1 MSISVVA
8 DESDVIVPVVA
19 ATGESSPAGDSIAAP
34 ENDTG
39 MIFRTQ
45 NTRFL
50 AALSCPTICVFGL
63 PVYLYQL
70 HRSMV
75 NTLKFR
81 YKGFG

>member
-39 MIFRTQ
+39 IIFRTQ
-45 NTRFL
+45 NTRFFV
-50 AALSCPTICVFGL
+50 ALSGPTICRIFL
-63 PVYLYQL
+63 AFSVYLL
-70 HRSMV
+70 HRCMV
-75 NTLKFR
+75 NR
-81 YKGFG
+81 S

>member
-34 ENDTG
+34 ENDPG

-50 AALSCPTICVFGL
+50 AALSCPTICGICLAF
-63 PVYLYQL
+63 LYTLILNNKGQQL
-70 HRSMV
+70 
-75 NTLKFR
+75 
-81 YKGFG
+81 

>member
-39 MIFRTQ
+39 IIFRTQ

-50 AALSCPTICVFGL
+50 AAQRAELFSGIVI
-63 PVYLYQL
+63 
-70 HRSMV
+70 
-75 NTLKFR
+75 
-81 YKGFG
+81 

>member
-19 ATGESSPAGDSIAAP
+19 ATGESSPAGDSIAAT

-39 MIFRTQ
+39 MIFRTK

-50 AALSCPTICVFGL
+50 FVRKLAA
-63 PVYLYQL
+63 
-70 HRSMV
+70 
-75 NTLKFR
+75 
-81 YKGFG
+81 KGERKC